1 MWHMLIT
8 VSVSSPWS
16 NITFMPP
23 NSMTYISCTDRRNGS
38 SLQLLVFFSGTDDF
52 IAYSDSSSG
61 LFNRRG
67 FYSVPQDT
75 VSIQLLI
82 NRTDGNNG
90 TVIQCVESN
99 SNTIDILSET
109 TMIVRNNSGKL
120 IDDMHACTFI
130 VIIMSPLIIIM
141 H

>member
-1 MWHMLIT
+1 MLPKSIT
-8 VSVSSPWS
+8 YV
-16 NITFMPP
+16 N
-23 NSMTYISCTDRRNGS
+23 CTGRTNGS

-120 IDDMHACTFI
+120 IDDMHAH
-130 VIIMSPLIIIM
+130 L
-141 H
+141 